1 MPFAYYETS
10 TGRLVSVGTDAN
22 PSPPAGV
29 TELQIASLPNFST
42 EVWDAASRTFV
53 ARPAK
58 VLIDRLNEII
68 TDSQYAD
75 DIIALWNTLNAAN
88 RTRLRNGLIRLLG
101 RYRFRSQGEPL
112 NLP

>member
-10 TGRLVSVGTDAN
+10 TGRLVSVGTTAN
-22 PSPPAGV
+22 PSPPPGV
-29 TELQIASLPNFST
+29 TEVEIAAMPNLLT
-42 EVWDAASRTFV
+42 ETWDAATHTFI

-75 DIIALWNTLNAAN
+75 DIVALWNTLNAAN